1 MRVPSVLDPNRRLA
15 EGNILWY
22 LLAVALMTTALVL
35 CFTAC
40 WQTDGFV
47 QAIYENGAPARVETV
62 RPANTLSIAPRTTSI
77 LWALLIYGALLARR
91 YVRSFTNLPTF
102 VLVAL
107 NIVFMASLI
116 ESFLPAQSV
125 TLLKVFQW
133 DALTLSPQ
141 ALLICAVLLVWLG
154 MRALS
159 GIVFILLGI
168 AFLSRA
174 HDLNV
179 NLGLYG
185 SFYILSG
192 FLSLLVQLRL
202 PSMRPEGGLSLSL
215 LQDFGGPLADLR
227 ASLEDKTDAA
237 PQKDVQ
243 LKERTTK

>member
-1 MRVPSVLDPNRRLA
+1 MKIPSLLDPNRRLA

-22 LLAVALMTTALVL
+22 LLAVGLMATALVL
-35 CFTAC
+35 CFTAR

-47 QAIYENGAPARVETV
+47 QAIYENGIPARVETV
-62 RPANTLSIAPRTTSI
+62 REANTLSIAPRTTSI

-102 VLVAL
+102 LLVAL

-116 ESFLPAQSV
+116 ESFLPAQTV

-141 ALLICAVLLVWLG
+141 TLLICAVLLVWLG
-154 MRALS
+154 MRSLS
-159 GIVFILLGI
+159 GIVFILLGV

-174 HDLNV
+174 QELNM

-185 SFYILSG
+185 SFYLLSG
-192 FLSLLVQLRL
+192 FLSLLVQLKL
-202 PSMRPEGGLSLSL
+202 PSMRPEKAFSLSL
-215 LQDFGGPLADLR
+215 LQDFGVGLESLKGTLESNSVE
-227 ASLEDKTDAA
+227 ASQKEVPHLER
-237 PQKDVQ
+237 
-243 LKERTTK
+243 KEK